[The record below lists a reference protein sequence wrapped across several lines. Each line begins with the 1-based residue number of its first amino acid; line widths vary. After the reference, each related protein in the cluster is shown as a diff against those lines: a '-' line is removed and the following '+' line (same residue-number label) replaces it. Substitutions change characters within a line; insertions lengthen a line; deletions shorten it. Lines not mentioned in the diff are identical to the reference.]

1 MDKVHIKRYSEAFEK
16 TVVKEYEAG
25 GTIDA
30 LRQTNGIG
38 EGSTIQQRIRKYGVG
53 GCAMR

>member
-1 MDKVHIKRYSEAFEK
+1 MDKIYIKRYSEAFEK

-38 EGSTIQQRIRKYGVG
+38 EGSTILCSLILDSCSAVRI
-53 GCAMR
+53 